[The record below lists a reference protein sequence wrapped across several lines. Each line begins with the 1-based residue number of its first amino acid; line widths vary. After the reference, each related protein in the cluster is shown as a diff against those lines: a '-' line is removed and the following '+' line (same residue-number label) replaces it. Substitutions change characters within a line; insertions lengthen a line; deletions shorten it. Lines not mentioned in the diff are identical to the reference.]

1 MRGPRGADVSARA
14 TAPAASRRT
23 TSPTR
28 CALLFVCLVLTGCA
42 LPRWPADGTLTSV
55 YGLRF
60 LGWRPDIH
68 HGIDIA
74 APEGTEVRAMSAG
87 RVSYAG
93 TMGGYGN
100 VIFLDHGGGTV
111 TVYAHLSSI
120 GVRSG
125 QEVGH
130 QDVIGRVGSSGS
142 ASGAHLH
149 FEVWRDGRSTDPVL
163 MLGGWP

>member
-1 MRGPRGADVSARA
+1 MKKHVH
-14 TAPAASRRT
+14 AALT
-23 TSPTR
+23 LI
-28 CALLFVCLVLTGCA
+28 CCLTMAACA
-42 LPRWPADGTLTSV
+42 LPRWPAEGTMTSV

-68 HGIDIA
+68 EGVDIA
-74 APEGTEVRAMSAG
+74 APVGTPVHAMSAG
-87 RVSYAG
+87 TVSYAN

-100 VIFLDHGGGTV
+100 VVFLDHGGGLV

-120 GVRSG
+120 AVQPGAR
-125 QEVGH
+125 VGH
-130 QDVIGRVGSSGS
+130 RELIGRVGQSGS

-149 FEVWRDGRSTDPVL
+149 FEVWRHGRSTDPSV